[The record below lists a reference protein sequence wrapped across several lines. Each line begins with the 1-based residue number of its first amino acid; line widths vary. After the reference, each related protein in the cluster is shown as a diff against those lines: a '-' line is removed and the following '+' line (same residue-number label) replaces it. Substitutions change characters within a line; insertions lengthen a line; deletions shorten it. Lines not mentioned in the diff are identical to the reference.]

1 MNHAPETQVIASKQ
15 IGRGVIN
22 AALLTAL
29 SEVLE
34 KGQDIVWR
42 DIWDQMNAQLKG
54 IAKTSFQDYVPPYKN
69 IGLMLLKTYQA
80 Q

>member
-1 MNHAPETQVIASKQ
+1 
-15 IGRGVIN
+15 
-22 AALLTAL
+22 
-29 SEVLE
+29 
-34 KGQDIVWR
+34 
-42 DIWDQMNAQLKG
+42 MNAQLKG